1 MTEPNSG
8 ANAVERLVRPE
19 ELMDELG
26 IKKDA
31 YYAYLKHLNF
41 KAAKDDDGKAFL
53 TPDQVADVQALRA
66 HVLETGKIE
75 GFVVGNGGDVWEDGE
90 GDRGQLVRSVAG
102 DLAGELTGGMDLEAI
117 GQGLDELPE
126 DQVRSLVGEA
136 AELAA
141 SRLVAPA
148 LLRRAIA
155 DQMTLEDLPGELRQ
169 RVAQVQD
176 AAVVSFDAQGVAGKV
191 LGQWRRMQSR

>member
-66 HVLETGKIE
+66 HVLATGKIE

-102 DLAGELTGGMDLEAI
+102 ELNAGVDLEAI
-117 GQGLDELPE
+117 GRGLDELPE

>member
-66 HVLETGKIE
+66 HVLATGKIE

-102 DLAGELTGGMDLEAI
+102 DLNAGVDLEAI
-117 GQGLDELPE
+117 GRGLDELPE

-169 RVAQVQD
+169 RVTQVQD

>member
-66 HVLETGKIE
+66 HVLATGKIE

-102 DLAGELTGGMDLEAI
+102 ELNAGVDLEAI
-117 GQGLDELPE
+117 GRGLDELPE

-176 AAVVSFDAQGVAGKV
+176 AAAVSFDAQGVAGKV

>member
-8 ANAVERLVRPE
+8 ANVVERLVRPE
-19 ELMDELG
+19 ELMEELG

-41 KAAKDDDGKAFL
+41 KAAKDDEGKAFL
-53 TPDQVADVQALRA
+53 TPEQVANVQALRA

-75 GFVVGNGGDVWEDGE
+75 GFVVGNGVDVWDDGE
-90 GDRGQLVRSVAG
+90 GDRGQLVRSSSG
-102 DLAGELTGGMDLEAI
+102 GLSGEMDVEAI
-117 GQGLDELPE
+117 GRGLDELPE

-176 AAVVSFDAQGVAGKV
+176 AAAVSFDAQGVAGKV

>member
-66 HVLETGKIE
+66 HVLATGKIE

-102 DLAGELTGGMDLEAI
+102 DLTAGVDLEAI

-148 LLRRAIA
+148 LLRKAIA

-176 AAVVSFDAQGVAGKV
+176 AAAVSFDAQGVAGKV

>member
-53 TPDQVADVQALRA
+53 TPEQVSDIKALRT

-75 GFVVGNGGDVWEDGE
+75 GFVVGNGGDVWDDGE
-90 GDRGQLVRSVAG
+90 GDRGQLVRSAT
-102 DLAGELTGGMDLEAI
+102 GELSGEMDLEAI
-117 GQGLDELPE
+117 GRGLDELPE

-148 LLRRAIA
+148 LLRKAIA

-176 AAVVSFDAQGVAGKV
+176 AAVGSFDAQGVAGKV

>member
-53 TPDQVADVQALRA
+53 TPEQVADVQALRA
-66 HVLETGKIE
+66 HVLATGKIE

-90 GDRGQLVRSVAG
+90 GDRGQLVRAVTG
-102 DLAGELTGGMDLEAI
+102 DLSAGMDLEAI
-117 GQGLDELPE
+117 GRGLDELPE